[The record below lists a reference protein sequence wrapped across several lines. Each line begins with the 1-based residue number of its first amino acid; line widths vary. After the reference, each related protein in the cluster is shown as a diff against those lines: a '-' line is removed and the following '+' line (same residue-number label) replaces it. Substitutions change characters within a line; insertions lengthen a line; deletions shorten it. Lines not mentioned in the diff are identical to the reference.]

1 MPDYEWDAWS
11 GLLAPARTP
20 RTIVNKLNREIV
32 RILNLPEI
40 QQRMVMLGA
49 EAAPSTPA
57 QFEKLIADQVAVTTD
72 LARKGGIK
80 AE

>member
-1 MPDYEWDAWS
+1 M
-11 GLLAPARTP
+11 
-20 RTIVNKLNREIV
+20 

-40 QQRMVMLGA
+40 QQRMVALGA
-49 EAAPSTPA
+49 ESAPSTPA
-57 QFEKLIADQVAVTTD
+57 QFEKLIVDQVALTTE

>member
-1 MPDYEWDAWS
+1 MPGYEWDAWS

-40 QQRMVMLGA
+40 QQRMAVLGA
-49 EAAPSTPA
+49 EAVPTTPA
-57 QFEKLIADQVAVTTD
+57 QFEKLIADQVALTTE